1 MNKILGIMFLER
13 CRRFKKM
20 IRANL
25 LMSIGIVSTLAYLA
39 YFTIQRIAQGNFEVI
54 VVSEKICM
62 IAAMVYFTVK
72 ILNPTQEITTDHQYI
87 QLKLIS
93 FNDLKVIL
101 FLKMVIG
108 SIILLII
115 SIAWNSNMIFQI
127 SLLNLLLNI
136 YVFMR
141 NRIKSRMCDMLV
153 LLFLL
158 MCLHYQLRVLSVI
171 GLAIAVI
178 AFILVK
184 HCNYDNIL
192 PLYRMIYRIGQ
203 GRLYR
208 SEMSQ
213 AEERSLQ
220 IETENLVGSA
230 KKRNTLWQEK
240 HYENSFLFFL
250 CMDFS
255 RMINKKEMFCYHFLM
270 IVLFEMLGNYI
281 PRDYSIVIILIQ
293 ILVAWDYSYMLNRG
307 EFALLK
313 SGFMSKQF
321 YVCFLMSKFI
331 AYTIASFILLSM
343 CALGGGMPF
352 YVILC
357 ISLGLSFVNILKNYR
372 CKLYNKKIV

>member
-39 YFTIQRIAQGNFEVI
+39 YFTIHRIAQGNLEEI

-87 QLKLIS
+87 QLKLIT
-93 FNDLKVIL
+93 FKDLKVIL
-101 FLKMVIG
+101 FLKMVMG
-108 SIILLII
+108 SIILLLI

-158 MCLHYQLRVLSVI
+158 MCLHYQLRVFSVM
-171 GLAIAVI
+171 GLAIVVI
-178 AFILVK
+178 AFIFVK

-208 SEMSQ
+208 SEMSP

-270 IVLFEMLGNYI
+270 VVFLEMLGNYI
-281 PRDYSIVIILIQ
+281 PMDYSIVIILIQ

-331 AYTIASFILLSM
+331 AYIITSFLLLST

-357 ISLGLSFVNILKNYR
+357 ISLVLSFVNVLKNYSF
-372 CKLYNKKIV
+372 KLYSKKIV